1 MGKIKERWR
10 ASFYISGGTCGRN
23 ETDAFFDNA
32 QQNEFQLASTT
43 KEDIDLYWMA
53 SNRIF

>member
-23 ETDAFFDNA
+23 EDAFFDNA